1 MKGKAV
7 DSVEQL
13 SRELSS
19 SDQFNGGSEG
29 GMVREELQM
38 KKKREHVSDIAF
50 HGNIGIGR
58 DC

>member
-7 DSVEQL
+7 DSVEQF
-13 SRELSS
+13 SHELSS

-38 KKKREHVSDIAF
+38 IEKK
-50 HGNIGIGR
+50 
-58 DC
+58 